1 LIFKGQ
7 RIYGITCALSL
18 HSYYLLIKLHKKIN
32 ETKMKHHY
40 HSKNRLINL
49 YKLIS
54 AKASRLVL
62 ATVIMSFAGTSIAA
76 WKGDTDKDDYVDSV
90 TKWGAWE
97 LDIEPAAG
105 GLQQSSSQIINAR
118 DSKVTLRTNSIAAL
132 APQRPGIPA
141 TPAVPA
147 VPAIPATPT
156 TPAVPAVPAIP
167 AAPNIPA
174 PPAATPPVIVT
185 LP

>member
-1 LIFKGQ
+1 
-7 RIYGITCALSL
+7 
-18 HSYYLLIKLHKKIN
+18 
-32 ETKMKHHY
+32 MKHRY

-49 YKLIS
+49 HTLIS
-54 AKASRLVL
+54 VKASQLVL

-132 APQRPGIPA
+132 APQRPDI
-141 TPAVPA
+141 PAVPA

-156 TPAVPAVPAIP
+156 TPAVPAIPAIP
-167 AAPNIPA
+167 AAPTTPA
-174 PPAATPPVIVT
+174 PPGATPPIVVT

>member
-1 LIFKGQ
+1 
-7 RIYGITCALSL
+7 
-18 HSYYLLIKLHKKIN
+18 
-32 ETKMKHHY
+32 MKHRY

-49 YKLIS
+49 CKLIS

-76 WKGDTDKDDYVDSV
+76 WKGDADKDDYVDSV

-105 GLQQSSSQIINAR
+105 GLQQSSSQILKAR

-132 APQRPGIPA
+132 APQRPDI
-141 TPAVPA
+141 PAVPA

-156 TPAVPAVPAIP
+156 TPAVPAIPAIP
-167 AAPNIPA
+167 AAPPG
-174 PPAATPPVIVT
+174 ATPPVIVT

>member
-1 LIFKGQ
+1 MCIIFKQ
-7 RIYGITCALSL
+7 
-18 HSYYLLIKLHKKIN
+18 YYLLIKLHKKIN
-32 ETKMKHHY
+32 ETKMKHRY
-40 HSKNRLINL
+40 HSKNRLV
-49 YKLIS
+49 S
-54 AKASRLVL
+54 VKASQFVL

-76 WKGDTDKDDYVDSV
+76 WKGDADKDDYVDSV

-105 GLQQSSSQIINAR
+105 GLQQSSSQILKAR

-132 APQRPGIPA
+132 APQRPDI
-141 TPAVPA
+141 PAVPA

-156 TPAVPAVPAIP
+156 TPAVPAIPAIP
-167 AAPNIPA
+167 AAPPA
-174 PPAATPPVIVT
+174 PPGATPPVVVT

>member
-1 LIFKGQ
+1 
-7 RIYGITCALSL
+7 
-18 HSYYLLIKLHKKIN
+18 
-32 ETKMKHHY
+32 MKHRY

-49 YKLIS
+49 YTLIS
-54 AKASRLVL
+54 VKASQLVL

-76 WKGDTDKDDYVDSV
+76 WKGDADKDDYVDSV

-105 GLQQSSSQIINAR
+105 GLQQSSSQILNAR

-132 APQRPGIPA
+132 APQRPDI
-141 TPAVPA
+141 PAVPA

-156 TPAVPAVPAIP
+156 TPAVPAIPAIP
-167 AAPNIPA
+167 AAPPG
-174 PPAATPPVIVT
+174 ATPPVIVT

>member
-1 LIFKGQ
+1 
-7 RIYGITCALSL
+7 
-18 HSYYLLIKLHKKIN
+18 
-32 ETKMKHHY
+32 MKHRY

-49 YKLIS
+49 YTLIS
-54 AKASRLVL
+54 VKASQLVL

-76 WKGDTDKDDYVDSV
+76 WRGDADKDDYVDSV

-132 APQRPGIPA
+132 APQRPATPAIPAVPSPGGPA
-141 TPAVPA
+141 TPAI
-147 VPAIPATPT
+147 PAITPIH
-156 TPAVPAVPAIP
+156 PNVPVPVGGP
-167 AAPNIPA
+167 SDGF
-174 PPAATPPVIVT
+174 
-185 LP
+185 

>member
-1 LIFKGQ
+1 
-7 RIYGITCALSL
+7 
-18 HSYYLLIKLHKKIN
+18 
-32 ETKMKHHY
+32 MKHRY

-49 YKLIS
+49 YTLIS
-54 AKASRLVL
+54 VKASQLVL

-76 WKGDTDKDDYVDSV
+76 WKGDADKDDYVDSV

-105 GLQQSSSQIINAR
+105 GLQQSSSQILNAR

-132 APQRPGIPA
+132 APQRPDI
-141 TPAVPA
+141 PAVPA

-167 AAPNIPA
+167 AAPTIPA
-174 PPAATPPVIVT
+174 PPGATPPVIVT